1 LTDIA
6 TRITKK
12 LVNKEA
18 LDSVETTAL
27 GMLKYI
33 DDIATETLFSDTMTI
48 KQIEELIKTLFD
60 FIMLLRTET
69 LSIFQFFSKWECL
82 RRCDPPS
89 TTLLTHAH
97 DEHIP
102 LSTITKKLFS
112 TTQARLIHVTYQKN
126 QVRY

>member
-60 FIMLLRTET
+60 FIMLLRTE
-69 LSIFQFFSKWECL
+69 KG
-82 RRCDPPS
+82 
-89 TTLLTHAH
+89 
-97 DEHIP
+97 
-102 LSTITKKLFS
+102 
-112 TTQARLIHVTYQKN
+112 ARLQEWAKKTK
-126 QVRY
+126 R